1 MESGE
6 EEIWYS
12 KFVYKKV
19 WNLDMDHI
27 EAGKQASKKALAKS
41 HSWQHKPIAPPLK
54 KQQLLDIKL
63 KQILWK

>member
-27 EAGKQASKKALAKS
+27 EAGEHASKKALAKT
-41 HSWQHKPIAPPLK
+41 HS
-54 KQQLLDIKL
+54 
-63 KQILWK
+63 

>member
-1 MESGE
+1 MGLESGDGYCELQTPLVLMLTSQQPMESGE

-27 EAGKQASKKALAKS
+27 EAGKHASKKALAKT
-41 HSWQHKPIAPPLK
+41 HS
-54 KQQLLDIKL
+54 
-63 KQILWK
+63 

>member
-27 EAGKQASKKALAKS
+27 EAGRQAGKHASNKKALAKP
-41 HSWQHKPIAPPLK
+41 HS
-54 KQQLLDIKL
+54 
-63 KQILWK
+63 